1 MHISQRGDAL
11 IFLSEYLSGVSK
23 GRILKRLI
31 NLDIADQTLPM
42 SGLLLMSAKE
52 LNTDNIHVYVEWSQQ
67 AGCVLLVLE
76 PHEHFMELCKQT
88 TLGLDWTLAYHEHT
102 LCQHEACDFQIL
114 YSEILQSLSGY
125 NGSYEQTK
133 HHIGDLIHTRYL
145 RKHSNSG
152 VFAVTTLPLWSI
164 SLLDQKNQVK
174 AWLNWFLDHCGTK
187 SVEVHAPECI
197 ESYTLNKLDYTV
209 LLLVHLLPEYSASEI
224 GKKVE
229 RLGVLDLNQID
240 LLNRYEI
247 LEKEKFIID
256 KKLMLKGV
264 TALKESYIWNYAE
277 PLAQQ
282 LKD

>member
-102 LCQHEACDFQIL
+102 LCQHEACDFHII

-125 NGSYEQTK
+125 NGSYEQGK
-133 HHIGDLIHTRYL
+133 HHIGDLVHTRYI

-152 VFAVTTLPLWSI
+152 VFAITTLPIWSV
-164 SLLDQKNQVK
+164 SLLDEANHVK
-174 AWLNWFLDHCGTK
+174 AWLNWFIDHCGTK
-187 SVEVHAPECI
+187 SIEAHAHEVV
-197 ESYTLNKLDYTV
+197 ESYPLNKLDYTV
-209 LLLVHLLPEYSASEI
+209 LLLVYILPDYSSGDI
-224 GKKVE
+224 GRKVE
-229 RLGVLDLNQID
+229 NLGIFDLDLLD
-240 LLNRYEI
+240 LINRYEI
-247 LEKEKFIID
+247 LVKENFIAN
-256 KKLMLKGV
+256 KNLTLKGIE
-264 TALKESYIWNYAE
+264 ALKDSYIWNYIE

>member
-1 MHISQRGDAL
+1 M

-31 NLDIADQTLPM
+31 KPEIAGQTLPVF
-42 SGLLLMSAKE
+42 GLLLISAKE

-67 AGCVLLVLE
+67 AGCVLLILE
-76 PHEHFMELCKQT
+76 PHEQFMELCKQT
-88 TLGLDWTLAYHEHT
+88 TLGLDWTLAYHEHI

-114 YSEILQSLSGY
+114 HSEILQSISGY

-133 HHIGDLIHTRYL
+133 HHIGDLIHTRYI

-187 SVEVHAPECI
+187 SIEAHAHEVV

-209 LLLVHLLPEYSASEI
+209 LLLVHILPDYSSGDI
-224 GKKVE
+224 GRKVE
-229 RLGVLDLNQID
+229 NLGIFDLDLLD
-240 LLNRYEI
+240 LINRYEI
-247 LEKEKFIID
+247 LVKENFIAN
-256 KKLMLKGV
+256 KNLTLKGIE
-264 TALKESYIWNYAE
+264 ALKDSYIWNYVE